1 MHVKGYSAPE
11 PKGAVER
18 ARLLIEEAEAL
29 GQPPGDPLLLFSVLH
44 GFWAVNVAGKNG
56 FLRSPRDQIRK
67 TGAKV
72 TDFSHG
78 PALKYLKNFMA
89 ERPFCA

>member
-1 MHVKGYSAPE
+1 LTTVGRRVGNLRSWDSHTSE
-11 PKGAVER
+11 
-18 ARLLIEEAEAL
+18 
-29 GQPPGDPLLLFSVLH
+29 
-44 GFWAVNVAGKNG
+44 NVAGENG

-67 TGAKV
+67 TGAKA
-72 TDFSHG
+72 TDFSRG